1 MARDRLTLGGIPE
14 ASHDPARAR
23 ILVDGDDEG
32 RFELVQRRGHRGVC
46 SAQDVARLRR
56 RSRYGIMQA
65 FRQTLEA
72 GIRWKL
78 IRENPRSW
86 QAQTLNRGGRR
97 SVPFAIEEVDRLALE
112 LGPLYGPLVVFAA
125 ETGLRPSEWIA
136 IQHADVQ
143 REDGVLVIERSVS
156 RGRLKAYGKTARSRR
171 RVPLSRRAL
180 EALDSLPRRLDTRL
194 VFPSP
199 RGKHLDLENWRRRD
213 WHPALDAAGI
223 PSRRIYDLRHTF
235 ATHALA
241 AGLSIFEVARFMGT
255 SVRVI
260 DSTYGHLAHGSEQ
273 LARQRLDVWALNGR
287 GGETGT
293 Q

>member
-1 MARDRLTLGGIPE
+1 MKRPLDAFGALELRDLE
-14 ASHDPARAR
+14 KRAR
-23 ILVDGDDEG
+23 EIATWQATLPEG
-32 RFELVQRRGHRGVC
+32 
-46 SAQDVARLRR
+46 
-56 RSRYGIMQA
+56 SRYGIVQA

-72 GIRWKL
+72 GVRWKL
-78 IRENPRSW
+78 IRENP
-86 QAQTLNRGGRR
+86 AK
-97 SVPFAIEEVDRLALE
+97 IDRVALE

-143 REDGVLVIERSVS
+143 REEGVLVIERSVS
-156 RGRLKAYGKTARSRR
+156 RGRLKTYAETARSRR
-171 RVPLSRRAL
+171 RVPLSRRASKRSTRSR
-180 EALDSLPRRLDTRL
+180 DVSTPRL

-241 AGLSIFEVARFMGT
+241 AGLSIFEVARVMGT

-273 LARQRLDVWALNGR
+273 LARQRLDVWALSGR

-293 Q
+293 S

>member
-1 MARDRLTLGGIPE
+1 
-14 ASHDPARAR
+14 
-23 ILVDGDDEG
+23 
-32 RFELVQRRGHRGVC
+32 
-46 SAQDVARLRR
+46 
-56 RSRYGIMQA
+56 
-65 FRQTLEA
+65 
-72 GIRWKL
+72 
-78 IRENPRSW
+78 
-86 QAQTLNRGGRR
+86 
-97 SVPFAIEEVDRLALE
+97 
-112 LGPLYGPLVVFAA
+112 
-125 ETGLRPSEWIA
+125 
-136 IQHADVQ
+136 
-143 REDGVLVIERSVS
+143 VLVIERSVS

-180 EALDSLPRRLDTRL
+180 EALDALPRRLDTRL
-194 VFPSP
+194 VFSSP

>member
-1 MARDRLTLGGIPE
+1 VLAEGIKHFKRRRAFAHLPFDRDRVLALSEFPPAQPGSAGAAMARNSTI
-14 ASHDPARAR
+14 
-23 ILVDGDDEG
+23 
-32 RFELVQRRGHRGVC
+32 
-46 SAQDVARLRR
+46 
-56 RSRYGIMQA
+56 
-65 FRQTLEA
+65 
-72 GIRWKL
+72 
-78 IRENPRSW
+78 
-86 QAQTLNRGGRR
+86 
-97 SVPFAIEEVDRLALE
+97 
-112 LGPLYGPLVVFAA
+112 
-125 ETGLRPSEWIA
+125 
-136 IQHADVQ
+136 
-143 REDGVLVIERSVS
+143 
-156 RGRLKAYGKTARSRR
+156 TA
-171 RVPLSRRAL
+171 LSRTML

-213 WHPALDAAGI
+213 WHPALDAARI

-287 GGETGT
+287 GSETGT

>member
-1 MARDRLTLGGIPE
+1 MSSFETSKGG
-14 ASHDPARAR
+14 PARS
-23 ILVDGDDEG
+23 
-32 RFELVQRRGHRGVC
+32 RRGKPR
-46 SAQDVARLRR
+46 SPRARATGSCRRSGR
-56 RSRYGIMQA
+56 RSRQE
-65 FRQTLEA
+65 FA
-72 GIRWKL
+72 GSSSARTRPI
-78 IRENPRSW
+78 
-86 QAQTLNRGGRR
+86 
-97 SVPFAIEEVDRLALE
+97 
-112 LGPLYGPLVVFAA
+112 VVFAA

-136 IQHADVQ
+136 IQHADIQ
-143 REDGVLVIERSVS
+143 RDDGVLVIERSVS

-180 EALDSLPRRLDTRL
+180 GALDSLPRRLDTRL

-287 GGETGT
+287 GSETGT

>member
-1 MARDRLTLGGIPE
+1 
-14 ASHDPARAR
+14 
-23 ILVDGDDEG
+23 
-32 RFELVQRRGHRGVC
+32 
-46 SAQDVARLRR
+46 
-56 RSRYGIMQA
+56 MQA

-72 GIRWKL
+72 GVRWKL
-78 IRENPRSW
+78 IRENPGEAGRPEP
-86 QAQTLNRGGRR
+86 AAAPDRDRAVHDRGP
-97 SVPFAIEEVDRLALE
+97 VE
-112 LGPLYGPLVVFAA
+112 PLVVFAA

-136 IQHADVQ
+136 IQHADV
-143 REDGVLVIERSVS
+143 RDDGVLVIERSVS